1 MTARV
6 LTGSKQEIA
15 QQLANLEG
23 EVREVIVF
31 VEDPLSASTQ
41 PVPETVDEFF
51 AEMEPYM
58 VLAGDVDYSREAIY
72 SRMPRE

>member
-15 QQLANLEG
+15 EKVTRIEG

-31 VEDPLSASTQ
+31 VEDPRTASG
-41 PVPETVDEFF
+41 PAADIF
-51 AEMEPYM
+51 AEMDALT
-58 VLAGDVDYSREAIY
+58 VRQAVVDDSREAIY
-72 SRMPRE
+72 RRAEGE